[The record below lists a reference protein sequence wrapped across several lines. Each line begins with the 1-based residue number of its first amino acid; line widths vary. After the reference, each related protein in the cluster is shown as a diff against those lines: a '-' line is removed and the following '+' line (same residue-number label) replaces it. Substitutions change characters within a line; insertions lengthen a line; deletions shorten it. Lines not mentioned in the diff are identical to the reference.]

1 MGDIA
6 DYLEEQYFNSIF
18 DYSEFSVVE
27 DEEDFLTKKKPKKR
41 KIKQSKD
48 YGYWIDGNGVKWRI
62 RNMTTDHL
70 FRCLKFAKSNKYNKI
85 VEELR
90 SRFYLI

>member
-6 DYLEEQYFNSIF
+6 DYLEEQYFNSSF
-18 DYSEFSVVE
+18 DYDYSYVIE
-27 DEEDFLTKKKPKKR
+27 DEEDFLTKKKPKKH

-48 YGYWIDGNGVKWRI
+48 YGYWIDGTGTKWRI

-70 FRCLKFAKSNKYNKI
+70 FRCLKFAKSNKYNEI

-90 SRFYLI
+90 SRFYLM